1 MADDIKNMELD
12 WDSGIEADVGS
23 DNENYTPPEG
33 VYGFTVKDFEKTFS
47 RSNKKMARLSL
58 ELDDSARNWKVTDYI
73 VLTQQWKLAQF
84 FETLGL
90 KKKGVA
96 LARMPWDKVVGASG
110 HVQIIHEEY
119 NGKIYCKVDRYT
131 VKDIEGESEGVLP
144 FELE

>member
-12 WDSGIEADVGS
+12 WDSGIEADVGN
-23 DNENYTPPEG
+23 DNENYIPPEG
-33 VYGFTVKDFEKTFS
+33 VYGFTVQEFEKTFS
-47 RSNKKMARLSL
+47 KSNKKMAKLSL
-58 ELDDSARNWKVTDYI
+58 ELDSSAHNWKVMDYI

-90 KKKGVA
+90 KQKGVA
-96 LARMPWDKVVGASG
+96 LVRMPWDKVVGASG

-119 NGKIYCKVDRYT
+119 NGKVYCKVDRYT
-131 VKDIEGESEGVLP
+131 IKDIEGESEGVLP